1 MVVKSATKKK
11 LLDLGFSDSIA
22 HKLADDRK
30 WDDLKDM
37 SPDEIYE
44 IIRISYPDWDPFN
57 DEEKVALWRKLR
69 RLEIKVVRDDMGEV
83 DINRVYISVPYLS
96 DEYYGVYNFRTK
108 RLVSFNE
115 GFRGLGSLFSPE
127 SIFDWHWLG
136 GVPLPSD
143 IKGNGGYFTVV
154 NRMQNETLTKIL
166 RKLEDGYFFPVF
178 YQSINRVDI
187 LSLWDVPEDDYDD
200 DVFDGLGSLFG

>member
-11 LLDLGFSDSIA
+11 LLDLGFSESTA

-44 IIRISYPDWDPFN
+44 IIGWNDRDWN
-57 DEEKVALWRKLR
+57 DEKKVALWRKLG

-136 GVPLPSD
+136 RMPLPSD
-143 IKGNGGYFTVV
+143 IEGNDGYLTVV
-154 NRMQNETLTKIL
+154 NRMHNKTLTKIL

-187 LSLWDVPEDDYDD
+187 LSLWDVPEDEDD
-200 DVFDGLGSLFG
+200 DYEGLGSLFG

>member
-37 SPDEIYE
+37 SPDDIYE
-44 IIRISYPDWDPFN
+44 IIRINYPDWDPFN
-57 DEEKVALWRKLR
+57 DEKKVALWRKLG

-136 GVPLPSD
+136 RMPLPSD
-143 IKGNGGYFTVV
+143 IKENGGYFTVV
-154 NRMQNETLTKIL
+154 NRMQNKTLTKIL

-187 LSLWDVPEDDYDD
+187 LSLWDVPEDEDD
-200 DVFDGLGSLFG
+200 GYEGLGSLFG